1 MALFEIGLFL
11 IILSVP
17 LSFLIIVVSLTTNS
31 DNNIKVIMICL
42 SIAVLGMI
50 LVLIGIKYNIY
61 W

>member
-50 LVLIGIKYNIY
+50 LVLIGI
-61 W
+61 